1 MLAIKSSRGIA
12 PEVNAVAEA
21 HRKGINPGFETLGR
35 HHHKDELCPR
45 IFFLKKVLLV
55 RHNQCR

>member
-12 PEVNAVAEA
+12 PEVNLRNPLHAVAEV

-35 HHHKDELCPR
+35 HHRKDELCPR
-45 IFFLKKVLLV
+45 IFF
-55 RHNQCR
+55 